1 MNTHTNVQIIK
12 GIDGNPA
19 FVVMPYAEWVAQ
31 SDKDQRGVPH
41 EVVNLA
47 FDNGWTPIRA
57 WREYLTLTQA
67 EVAGRIGIS
76 QAAYAQSEAAAKPR
90 KTTLQKIAKAMNLTL
105 EQVDF

>member
-1 MNTHTNVQIIK
+1 MFA
-12 GIDGNPA
+12 GLWLG
-19 FVVMPYAEWVAQ
+19 

-41 EVVNLA
+41 EVVNLV
-47 FDNGWTPIRA
+47 FDNDWTPIRA

-67 EVAGRIGIS
+67 EVANRIGIS
-76 QAAYAQSEAAAKPR
+76 QAAYAQSEAAVKPR

>member
-12 GIDGNPA
+12 GIDGSPA

-31 SDKDQRGVPH
+31 NEKDQRGVPH
-41 EVVNLA
+41 EVVNLV
-47 FDNGWTPIRA
+47 FDNNWTPIRA

-76 QAAYAQSEAAAKPR
+76 QAAYAQSEAAVKPR